1 MVEITAFGKVLKNVL
16 KMVEKYDKK
25 LMKIN
30 TYIV

>member
-1 MVEITAFGKVLKNVL
+1 
-16 KMVEKYDKK
+16 MVEKYDKK